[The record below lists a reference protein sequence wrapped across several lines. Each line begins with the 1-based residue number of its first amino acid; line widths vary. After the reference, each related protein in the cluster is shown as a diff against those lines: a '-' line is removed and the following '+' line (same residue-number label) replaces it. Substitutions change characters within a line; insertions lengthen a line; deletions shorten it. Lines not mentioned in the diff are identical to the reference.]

1 MFRYVASILKIKD
14 FATKGLV
21 LWMAALLLST
31 SNNALSHA
39 ESRIKDIVYFEG
51 VRDNM
56 LVGYGLVVG
65 LNGTGDN
72 LTNSTFTASTLREH
86 LGRLGVNTVNINN
99 PNNPVNSLNTKNIA
113 AVMVTATLPPFARSG
128 NYISVAVSAMGDSKS
143 LKGGTLLATTLVGP
157 DGMVYAVGQGSLSI
171 GAPSDPE
178 LVKNNKPHTTN
189 AYIVN
194 GAIVEREVP
203 FKMNNMDAIRLSL
216 KNPDITTARSIVNA
230 INSNLRTSVASAED
244 PGTVRLNVPAKY
256 RGNIVELLADVEKL
270 YVSADQIAKVVIDK
284 ATGTVVISENV
295 RISNVA
301 ISQGGLIVKVK
312 PEEEFQFLLEGKQD
326 ELEESAP
333 GTKMALMNKGQA
345 TLNDLVQGLNALGVK
360 TTDLIA
366 VLESIQRAGALQAA
380 IEVR

>member
-1 MFRYVASILKIKD
+1 MF
-14 FATKGLV
+14 T
-21 LWMAALLLST
+21 ALDRSRT
-31 SNNALSHA
+31 YA

-99 PNNPVNSLNTKNIA
+99 PNNPVNSLNTKNTA

-143 LKGGTLLATTLVGP
+143 LKGGTLLATTLLGP
-157 DGMVYAVGQGSLSI
+157 DGMVYALGQGPLSI
-171 GAPSDPE
+171 GTPSDPE
-178 LVKNNKPHTTN
+178 LAKNNKPHTTN

-203 FKMNNMDAIRLSL
+203 FRMNNMETIRLSL

-230 INSNLRTSVASAED
+230 INSNMRNNLASAED
-244 PGTVRLNVPAKY
+244 PGTVQLNVPTQY
-256 RGNIVELLADVEKL
+256 RGNVVGLLADIEKL

-284 ATGTVVISENV
+284 ATGTVVINENV
-295 RISNVA
+295 RINNVA

-312 PEEEFQFLLEGKQD
+312 PEEEFQFLLEGKSG
-326 ELEESAP
+326 EIEESAP
-333 GTKMALMNKGQA
+333 GTKMALMNKGQT

-366 VLESIQRAGALQAA
+366 VLESIQKAGALQAV